1 MTRTLPALAAAVT
14 LALTGGLRPPLASA
28 ADRPP
33 YVVIVFADDL
43 GYGDLGCFGA
53 KDWNTPHIDSLA
65 RDGVR
70 FTSFYVAQP
79 VCSASRTALLTG
91 CYPNRLGI
99 HGALGPKA
107 DHGIHAGETT
117 IAEVAKSKGYAT
129 GMVGKWHLGHRPPF
143 LPTKHGF
150 DSYYGLPYSNDM
162 WPHHPQAKK
171 GTYPPLPLI
180 EDDRVIDPDVTA
192 EDQTKLTAAYTD
204 RAVKF
209 IAANKGRPFFLY
221 VAHTF
226 PHVPLH
232 VGEKFKGSSKGG
244 LYGDVIQEIDWSVG
258 EILAALKANGV
269 ADDTLVIFT
278 SDNGPWLSYGNHGGT
293 AGPLR
298 EGKGTCWEGG
308 VREPFVA
315 RWPGKI
321 PAGSVCREPA
331 MTIDI
336 LPTVAKLIGAELPKR
351 KIDGLDIGPLLRA
364 EPGAKCP
371 HEAYYFY
378 YHVNE
383 LHAVRSGKWKLIL
396 PHTYRT
402 MKGQE
407 PGKDGKPGRYA
418 QVKATQALYDLEA
431 DVGETTDVS
440 AAHPDVVAKLLGYAE
455 QARADL
461 GDALTNRPGPGRRE
475 PGRVK

>member
-1 MTRTLPALAAAVT
+1 MRFLSPCL
-14 LALTGGLRPPLASA
+14 LALGGLASSAGLSLA

-33 YVVIVFADDL
+33 NLVVVLADDL

-53 KDWNTPHIDSLA
+53 KGWKTPHLDALA
-65 RDGVR
+65 KEGIR

-107 DHGIHAGETT
+107 THGISAGETT
-117 IAEVAKSKGYAT
+117 LAELCRAKGYAT

-143 LPTKHGF
+143 LPTRHGF

-162 WPHHPQAKK
+162 WPHHPEAPA
-171 GTYPPLPLI
+171 GYPNLPLI
-180 EDDRVIDPDVTA
+180 ENDAVINPDVTA
-192 EDQTKLTAAYTD
+192 EVMARLTSDYTA

-209 IAANKGRPFFLY
+209 ISANKDRPFFLY
-221 VAHTF
+221 VAHTMV
-226 PHVPLH
+226 HVPLA
-232 VGEKFKGSSKGG
+232 VGERFKGSSAGG
-244 LYGDVIQEIDWSVG
+244 LYGDVVQEVDWSVG
-258 EILAALKANGV
+258 EIVKALKDNGV
-269 ADDTLVIFT
+269 AENTLVIFT
-278 SDNGPWLSYGNHGGT
+278 SDNGPWLSYGNHGGS

-308 VREPFVA
+308 VREPFIA
-315 RWPGKI
+315 RWPGQI
-321 PAGSVCREPA
+321 PAGAVCTEPA

-336 LPTVAKLIGAELPKR
+336 LPTVAKLIGADPPR
-351 KIDGLDIGPLLRA
+351 RRIDGKDIAPLLRA

-378 YHVNE
+378 YNVNE

-402 MKGQE
+402 MKGQP
-407 PGKDGKPGRYA
+407 PGKDGKPGKYA
-418 QVKATQALYDLEA
+418 PAKAGQELYDLEA
-431 DVGETTDVS
+431 DVGETTDV
-440 AAHPDVVAKLLGYAE
+440 AATNPDIVRRLLGYAE
-455 QARADL
+455 EARADL
-461 GDALTNRPGPGRRE
+461 GDALTKRSGPGRRE